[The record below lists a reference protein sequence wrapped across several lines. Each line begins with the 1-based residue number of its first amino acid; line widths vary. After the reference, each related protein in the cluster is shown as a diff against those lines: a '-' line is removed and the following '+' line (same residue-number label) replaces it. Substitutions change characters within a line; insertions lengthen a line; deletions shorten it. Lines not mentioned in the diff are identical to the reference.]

1 MSEKS
6 VLIDLSKCI
15 GCRGCQVACK
25 QWNQLPGEK
34 TKNVGSYQ
42 NPQDLSATTWTLVR
56 FKETGSNGEAKWT
69 FFKDQCR
76 HCIDPPCKAAAD
88 DYAPNSVT
96 IEKSG
101 AVVYSPDTKKFGEE
115 DLEELCPFSIPRKC
129 EKSGSWFKC
138 TFCDDRIVNG
148 LEPACVKACP
158 TGALTFG
165 DRKKILE
172 IGEKRLTAVKKDHP
186 NATLL
191 DADDV
196 RWIYLLH
203 EPEDYFQ
210 LGLRELDR
218 FGRYAWRKLLKPRT
232 SVWLASGVLALLFK
246 KRDQRIKINQK
257 KQTEQVS

>member
-1 MSEKS
+1 MSGKS

-42 NPQDLSATTWTLVR
+42 NPQELSAKTWTLVR
-56 FKETGSNGEAKWT
+56 FKESGNNGSVNWT

-88 DYAPNSVT
+88 DYAPGSV
-96 IEKSG
+96 IIDKNG
-101 AVVYSPDTKKFGEE
+101 AVVYTSDTKKFGEE
-115 DLEELCPFSIPRKC
+115 DLAEMCPFNIPRKN
-129 EKSGSWFKC
+129 EKSGEWFKC
-138 TFCDDRIVNG
+138 NFCTDRIANG

-158 TGALTFG
+158 VGGLTFG
-165 DRKKILE
+165 DRDKILSLAK
-172 IGEKRLTAVKKDHP
+172 KRLQEVKKDHP
-186 NATLL
+186 NATLI
-191 DADDV
+191 DQDDV

-203 EPEDYFQ
+203 ESEDYFQ

-218 FGRYAWRKLLKPRT
+218 FNRYAWRKLLKPKAP
-232 SVWLASGVLALLFK
+232 VWLAGGALALLFK
-246 KRDQRIKINQK
+246 KRDQRMKE
-257 KQTEQVS
+257 KQTDEVSS